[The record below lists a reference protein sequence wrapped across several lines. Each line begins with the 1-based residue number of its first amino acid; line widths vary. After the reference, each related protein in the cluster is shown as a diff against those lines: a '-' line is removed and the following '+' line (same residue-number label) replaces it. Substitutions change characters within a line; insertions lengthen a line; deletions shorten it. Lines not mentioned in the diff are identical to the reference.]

1 MKLSSKQAYFLS
13 NILASIL
20 MTIVMTGGMLMF
32 HSGYCLNFYNL
43 WLNDFLIGCCIA
55 VPTGLIIVPLITKW
69 VNLNTK

>member
-20 MTIVMTGGMLMF
+20 MTIVMTGGMLML

-55 VPTGLIIVPLITKW
+55 VPTGLLIVPLITKW